1 MDELTGDDA
10 TCRCYCD
17 DPRGGRSQAARDR
30 VLFGVRVPTFTLCN
44 LVPGRVKLA
53 IVAPGIAE
61 MDSDRVR

>member
-1 MDELTGDDA
+1 
-10 TCRCYCD
+10 
-17 DPRGGRSQAARDR
+17 